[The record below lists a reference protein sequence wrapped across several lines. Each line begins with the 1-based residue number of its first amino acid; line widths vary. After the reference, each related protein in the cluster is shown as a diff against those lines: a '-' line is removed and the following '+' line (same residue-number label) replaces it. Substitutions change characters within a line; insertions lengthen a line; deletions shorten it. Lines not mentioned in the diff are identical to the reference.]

1 MQMFNGKVV
10 CPRCDG
16 NGLIY
21 QAKIV
26 DVKLTVYICDEC
38 EASWISADI
47 RKDNFQDLTTFL
59 ESNNLI
65 YSKAQ
70 ILDLGYEWKK

>member
-1 MQMFNGKVV
+1 MQMFNGNVV

-21 QAKIV
+21 KAKIV
-26 DVKLTVYICDEC
+26 DLKLIVYICDEC
-38 EASWISADI
+38 EATWVSEDI

-59 ESNNLI
+59 ENNGLTYSNT
-65 YSKAQ
+65 Q
-70 ILDLGYEWKK
+70 ILDVGYGWKK